1 MLKES
6 HCDGEWVE
14 EERKKMRVK
23 YVISLEKKNRKNIKE
38 QQIQS
43 LYERKYKGTIDAITI

>member
-23 YVISLEKKNRKNIKE
+23 YVISLKRKKEHK
-38 QQIQS
+38 
-43 LYERKYKGTIDAITI
+43 T